1 MPLMKKLLLI
11 FLLVAPFAVFAQ
23 KKSAKKKHKDKTE
36 ETSASTTADKFEPIS
51 LFFVMLVKGPNREQ
65 DSATA
70 EKIQEGH
77 LANITKLSKSGK
89 LLVAGPFME
98 DLNWRGIFILKC
110 DTQAEA
116 EKLIKTDP
124 AIISGRLTYEI
135 HPWMTGKNCLFK

>member
-1 MPLMKKLLLI
+1 MKNLL
-11 FLLVAPFAVFAQ
+11 FALLFFTPFTLLAQ
-23 KKSAKKKHKDKTE
+23 KKSKTKHETRKE
-36 ETSASTTADKFEPIS
+36 ESTKSAVPDKFEPIS
-51 LFFVMLVKGPNREQ
+51 LFFVMLVKGPNRNQ

-77 LANITKLSKSGK
+77 MANITKLSKSGK

-110 DTQAEA
+110 DTQDEA
-116 EKLIKTDP
+116 EKIIKTDP

>member
-1 MPLMKKLLLI
+1 MKNLL
-11 FLLVAPFAVFAQ
+11 FALLFFTPFTLLAQ
-23 KKSAKKKHKDKTE
+23 KKSKTKHETKTE
-36 ETSASTTADKFEPIS
+36 ESAKSNAQEKFEPIS
-51 LFFVMLVKGPNREQ
+51 LFFVMLVKGPNRDQ
-65 DSATA
+65 DSLTA

-77 LANITKLSKSGK
+77 MANITKLSKSGK

-110 DTQAEA
+110 DTQDEA

>member
-1 MPLMKKLLLI
+1 MKKLLLAI
-11 FLLVAPFAVFAQ
+11 FFFAPFALFAQ
-23 KKSAKKKHKDKTE
+23 KKSKHKQETKTE
-36 ETSASTTADKFEPIS
+36 EPAKSTGEDKFEPIS
-51 LFFVMLVKGPNREQ
+51 LFFVMLIKGPNRNQ

-77 LANITKLSKSGK
+77 MANITKLSKSGK

-110 DTQAEA
+110 DTQEEA

-124 AIISGRLTYEI
+124 AVISGRLTYEI
-135 HPWMTGKNCLFK
+135 HSWMTGKNCLFK

>member
-1 MPLMKKLLLI
+1 MKNLLFAL
-11 FLLVAPFAVFAQ
+11 LLVAPFSLFAQ
-23 KKSAKKKHKDKTE
+23 KKSKTKHETKTDETTKSATPDK
-36 ETSASTTADKFEPIS
+36 SEPIS
-51 LFFVMLVKGPNREQ
+51 LFFVMLVKGPNRDQ

-77 LANITKLSKSGK
+77 MANITKLSKSGK

-110 DTQAEA
+110 DTQDEA